1 VSVCECVC
9 TSKSNIICQAKRER
23 ERDYIVFSLILTRF
37 LKTNNVNGPK
47 LHLNVWSQIKI
58 SHRTRLRLVKLNY
71 SEAGKTENNHF
82 PFLPEF

>member
-1 VSVCECVC
+1 MSVCVHPKVTLFVKPKE
-9 TSKSNIICQAKRER
+9 RER
-23 ERDYIVFSLILTRF
+23 EIILFFSLILTRF